1 MQVVSSGLKLE
12 KGPAHHKST
21 TGFLSPGPPDG
32 PWPGLCET
40 LCLQCGIVAQN
51 YTAGA
56 KTPKTDCQPHPWS
69 QIQVPPFS
77 HCSSDLAG
85 GCSVCRAP
93 LGSLGLGPALSPG
106 LGGLESNWAGVG
118 STEGSHVVTMWPCV
132 WYPFASRRTFFL
144 FDDEPYC
151 LPSLLLQL
159 QTCGFVFLVPFCFN
173 DLPSW
178 LCNWAAVGTTTPPS
192 DRIPC
197 RCHVALCTAPPGLPS
212 LLPQLQTHCPA
223 FLPHALSA
231 GEQNTWGHMWCNATH
246 SGAVWC
252 SVVHFTTLG
261 PGLAS
266 LCCSQTRNSPCC
278 WAAGDPTCLYLACWG
293 KSRWAKRAGQHHPPL
308 GTLRTRPCILC
319 NVVQCGASD
328 ATSSCCVAKGVL
340 TALQQAG
347 TTADVCDLVWW
358 CKVSPV
364 GLKNCVRRSVQA

>member
-1 MQVVSSGLKLE
+1 M
-12 KGPAHHKST
+12 
-21 TGFLSPGPPDG
+21 
-32 PWPGLCET
+32 C
-40 LCLQCGIVAQN
+40 
-51 YTAGA
+51 
-56 KTPKTDCQPHPWS
+56 
-69 QIQVPPFS
+69 
-77 HCSSDLAG
+77 
-85 GCSVCRAP
+85 
-93 LGSLGLGPALSPG
+93 
-106 LGGLESNWAGVG
+106 
-118 STEGSHVVTMWPCV
+118 
-132 WYPFASRRTFFL
+132 
-144 FDDEPYC
+144 
-151 LPSLLLQL
+151 
-159 QTCGFVFLVPFCFN
+159 LVPFCFTTN
-173 DLPSW
+173 LFFVRRRTLLPALTLAAAANMW
-178 LCNWAAVGTTTPPS
+178 LCVSGTFLLQRPALLAVQLGSCGDDYPPS

-278 WAAGDPTCLYLACWG
+278 WAAGDPTCLNLACWG